1 MRATGIAIPEDL
13 REHYEVC
20 GKYQNAHLTLCRQL
34 VERIAAL
41 TAERDELRAQVE
53 RLTDEAAAKPISLAR
68 LKFGIDSRLNDQL
81 IEMKPGW
88 DDSITGFNTA
98 WDIVREVFKERL
110 PATPPEKASGDLTP
124 ERSKATPST

>member
-88 DDSITGFNTA
+88 DDSITGFNEA
-98 WDIVREVFKERL
+98 WDIVRKAFDEIAPPRL
-110 PATPPEKASGDLTP
+110 NQAGEGES
-124 ERSKATPST
+124 